1 MIKTILYSII
11 AITLSACAVQQQ
23 TTQASQPE
31 STSSIKIPKNFYAE
45 ELGQC
50 KMRGF
55 KGSEI
60 TATSYRSEID
70 PIIGFDWQKHHTENS
85 TSMTVEHRPLSK
97 PLAYLSAASHHAA
110 YSKDP
115 EELKLITDYLFEI
128 AKNNQFMNTI
138 SFEVASRTKCYG
150 GNNNTSAPC
159 PFHAPEHLGNNMALY
174 LISAYWV
181 KDYLTKDQTDVIDSY
196 IKKIYFKYINT
207 RAVQEDVGMY
217 SMANGG
223 IGRLAYA
230 AWTNDKKMADKEF
243 KYRFKQLDENWEDN
257 GYIKGN
263 SYRGVRGMFYH
274 SMGVDIALGYIQLAN
289 AWGYQA
295 PEKLITKVKKSAE
308 LINAYIDNPK
318 NYYNYPDSK
327 IPYNASKNPADA
339 EGIHSQALELKYLM
353 KTVVGVD
360 LKYDAEFERGRIR
373 TEFMDVMIGYH
384 PQCVSQ
390 N

>member
-1 MIKTILYSII
+1 MFHRVLYVAI
-11 AITLSACAVQQQ
+11 ASTLSACAVQQQ
-23 TTQASQPE
+23 TTQASQPV
-31 STSSIKIPKNFYAE
+31 STSSIRIPKNYYAE

-50 KMRGF
+50 RMNGY

-60 TATSYRSEID
+60 TATSYRFEID
-70 PIIGFDWQKHHTENS
+70 PIIGFDWQKHHTVNS
-85 TSMTVEHRPLSK
+85 TSLIVAHRPLSK

-110 YSKDP
+110 LSNDP
-115 EELKLITDYLFEI
+115 EELKIITDYLFKI

-138 SFEVASRTKCYG
+138 TFEVGLRTICYG

-159 PFHAPEHLGNNMALY
+159 PAAAPEHLGNNMALY

-181 KDYLTKDQTDVIDSY
+181 KDYLTKEQFEVIDPY
-196 IKKIYFKYINT
+196 IKKIYFKYINY
-207 RAVQEDVGMY
+207 RAERDDDGMY
-217 SMANGG
+217 GMANGG

-230 AWTNDKKMADKEF
+230 AWTNNTKMAEDEF
-243 KYRFKQLDENWEDN
+243 RMRFKQMDNAWEDS

-263 SYRGVRGMFYH
+263 SYRGVRGIFYH
-274 SMGVDIALGYIQLAN
+274 SIGVDIALGYIQLAN

-295 PEKLITKVKKSAE
+295 PEKLMVKVKKSAE
-308 LINAYIDNPK
+308 LINTYIDNPK

-360 LKYDAEFERGRIR
+360 LKYDAEFERRRIR

-384 PQCVSQ
+384 PQCVFPE
-390 N
+390 